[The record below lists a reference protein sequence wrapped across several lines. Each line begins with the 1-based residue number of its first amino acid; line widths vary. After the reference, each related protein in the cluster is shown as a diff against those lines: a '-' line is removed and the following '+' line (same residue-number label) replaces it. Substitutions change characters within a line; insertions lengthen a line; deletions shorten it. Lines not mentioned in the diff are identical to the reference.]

1 LKKLTD
7 REIVRIHDMRRMGV
21 GPFEIARELRVSP
34 NAITAHI
41 HGDVTY
47 PPSVQRKISLSSPLV
62 SDGWLCRRNAAPW
75 LPGHPSPAKMR
86 VLMTTTSWMGKSHQ
100 PPIKSKMVK
109 GRRVTRIEW
118 LADYVKANFPSGI
131 WIRVETLRVYS
142 GSNADLAEPPQV
154 LGRRLF
160 GYPAAVATR
169 LAMAS
174 GSTLEL
180 PSPLLHRAV
189 QIERQV
195 GMALV

>member
-1 LKKLTD
+1 
-7 REIVRIHDMRRMGV
+7 
-21 GPFEIARELRVSP
+21 
-34 NAITAHI
+34 
-41 HGDVTY
+41 
-47 PPSVQRKISLSSPLV
+47 
-62 SDGWLCRRNAAPW
+62 
-75 LPGHPSPAKMR
+75 MR
-86 VLMTTTSWMGKSHQ
+86 VLMTATSWMGKQHR
-100 PPIKSKMVK
+100 PPLKSKIVK

-118 LADYVKANFPSGI
+118 LADYVQANFPSGI

-142 GSNADLAEPPQV
+142 GSNADTAEPPRI

-169 LAMAS
+169 LAIAS

-189 QIERQV
+189 QIEQRV